1 MAKKDNYYLTYQEEI
16 KSKDKSVNSY
26 IRRMLAITQAMFV
39 YKGLPDSL
47 PQNELEKLL
56 QTNGN
61 VFVTEVAGKMY
72 AFTGGWG
79 GTPDVYNNPT
89 EYIVANP
96 YLNLNKTYKIGIDG
110 ILIKNDSGANSLL
123 PIFGK
128 YGVLCSDT
136 LLSLNTCSVLS
147 RITMLIS
154 ASDDKTK
161 QSADEFITR
170 ILNGDF
176 SVIGENAFFKG
187 VNLQSINTQS
197 ANQIGQLIELL
208 QYFKASAFNEIGL
221 NANYN
226 LKRERLNTSEV
237 QMNVDALNPYVD
249 NMLQERKKAVDKIN
263 EMFGT
268 DISVELG
275 SSWAIRKNETE
286 TENKNETETENKN
299 ETETENKNETETEN
313 KNEENEDTKNNS
325 DSIGE
330 NADEQETETEV
341 NYTETDEETDTETD
355 EEKDTETDEE
365 TDTETDEEKEKENEN
380 N

>member
-1 MAKKDNYYLTYQEEI
+1 MAKKDNYYLKYQEQI

-26 IRRMLAITQAMFV
+26 IQKMLAISQAMFV
-39 YKGLPDSL
+39 YTGLPETL
-47 PQNELEKLL
+47 PQVELETLL

-61 VFVTEVAGKMY
+61 VFVTKVNGDLY

-79 GTPDVYNNPT
+79 GVPDAYNRPT

-96 YLNLNKTYKIGIDG
+96 YLQLNKTYKIGVDG
-110 ILIKNDSGANSLL
+110 VLVKNDSVANSLL

-128 YGVLCSDT
+128 YGVLCADT

-161 QSADEFITR
+161 QSADDFVAKI
-170 ILNGDF
+170 INGDF

-268 DISVELG
+268 DINVELG
-275 SSWAIRKNETE
+275 SSWAIRKEE
-286 TENKNETETENKN
+286 TENADTENN
-299 ETETENKNETETEN
+299 T
-313 KNEENEDTKNNS
+313 DNS
-325 DSIGE
+325 GE
-330 NADEQETETEV
+330 NSTEQETEV
-341 NYTETDEETDTETD
+341 TETETETDTET
-355 EEKDTETDEE
+355 EKEKDTETEKE
-365 TDTETDEEKEKENEN
+365 TEKETETETETETEKEKKK
-380 N
+380 

>member
-1 MAKKDNYYLTYQEEI
+1 MAKKSSVYEKYQEQI
-16 KSKDKSVNSY
+16 KTKDKSVNSY
-26 IRRMLAITQAMFV
+26 IQKMLAITQAMFV
-39 YKGLPDSL
+39 YKGLPDTL
-47 PQNELEKLL
+47 PQNELENLL

-61 VFVTEVAGKMY
+61 VFVTEVDGKMY
-72 AFTGGWG
+72 AFTGGLG
-79 GTPDVYNNPT
+79 GVPNVYNKPT
-89 EYIVANP
+89 DYIVANP
-96 YLNLNKTYKIGIDG
+96 YLNLNKTFKIGVDG
-110 ILIKNDSGANSLL
+110 VLIKNDSGANSLL

-128 YGVLCSDT
+128 YGVLCTDT

-161 QSADEFITR
+161 QSADDFITR

-249 NMLQERKKAVDKIN
+249 NMLQERKKAVAKIN

-268 DISVELG
+268 EISVELG
-275 SSWAIRKNETE
+275 SSWAIRKD
-286 TENKNETETENKN
+286 
-299 ETETENKNETETEN
+299 ETEN
-313 KNEENEDTKNNS
+313 KNEENEDSKNNS

-330 NADEQETETEV
+330 NANEQEKEVNDTETET
-341 NYTETDEETDTETD
+341 ETDTETD
-355 EEKDTETDEE
+355 EQNDTETDTE
-365 TDTETDEEKEKENEN
+365 TETETDEEKEKENEN

>member
-1 MAKKDNYYLTYQEEI
+1 MAKKDNLYLKYQEQI
-16 KSKDKSVNSY
+16 KNKDKSVNGY
-26 IRRMLAITQAMFV
+26 IRKMLAITQAMFV
-39 YKGLPDSL
+39 YKGLPETL
-47 PQNELEKLL
+47 PQNNLENLL

-61 VFVTEVAGKMY
+61 VFVTEVEGKMY
-72 AFTGGWG
+72 AFTGGLG
-79 GTPDVYNNPT
+79 GTPNAYNEAT
-89 EYIVANP
+89 EYIVSNP
-96 YLNLNKTYKIGIDG
+96 YLQLNKSYKIDVEGV
-110 ILIKNDSGANSLL
+110 LIKNDSGANSLL

-161 QSADEFITR
+161 QSADDFITK
-170 ILNGDF
+170 ILQGDF

-187 VNLQSINTQS
+187 VNLQSISTQS
-197 ANQIGQLIELL
+197 ANQITQLIELL

-263 EMFGT
+263 AMFGT
-268 DISVELG
+268 EISVELA
-275 SSWAIRKNETE
+275 SSWAIRKEENKTETEEENEDNKTNTSNSGESATEQEEKEVTETE
-286 TENKNETETENKN
+286 TET
-299 ETETENKNETETEN
+299 
-313 KNEENEDTKNNS
+313 
-325 DSIGE
+325 
-330 NADEQETETEV
+330 
-341 NYTETDEETDTETD
+341 ETDTETD
-355 EEKDTETDEE
+355 NETE
-365 TDTETDEEKEKENEN
+365 TETDEEKEEENEDN
-380 N
+380 WHLPRP

>member
-1 MAKKDNYYLTYQEEI
+1 MAKKDNYYLKYQEQI

-26 IRRMLAITQAMFV
+26 IQKMLAISQAMFV
-39 YKGLPDSL
+39 YTGLPETL
-47 PQNELEKLL
+47 PQVELETLL

-61 VFVTEVAGKMY
+61 VFVTKVNGDLY

-79 GTPDVYNNPT
+79 GVPDAYNRPT

-96 YLNLNKTYKIGIDG
+96 YLQLNKTYKIGVDG
-110 ILIKNDSGANSLL
+110 VLVKNDSGANSLL

-128 YGVLCSDT
+128 YGVLCADT

-161 QSADEFITR
+161 QSADDFVAKI
-170 ILNGDF
+170 INGDF

-268 DISVELG
+268 DINVELG
-275 SSWAIRKNETE
+275 SSWAIRKEETE
-286 TENKNETETENKN
+286 TENENA
-299 ETETENKNETETEN
+299 
-313 KNEENEDTKNNS
+313 DTKNNTDNS
-325 DSIGE
+325 GE
-330 NADEQETETEV
+330 NSTEQETEVT
-341 NYTETDEETDTETD
+341 ETDTETD
-355 EEKDTETDEE
+355 TETEKETEKE
-365 TDTETDEEKEKENEN
+365 TDTETEKETDTETEKETEKEKKK
-380 N
+380 

>member
-1 MAKKDNYYLTYQEEI
+1 MAKKDNFYLKYQEQI

-26 IRRMLAITQAMFV
+26 IQKMLAISQSMFV
-39 YKGLPDSL
+39 YTGLPETL
-47 PQNELEKLL
+47 PQTELETLL

-61 VFVTEVAGKMY
+61 VFVTKVNGELY

-79 GTPDVYNNPT
+79 GVPDAYNLPT

-96 YLNLNKTYKIGIDG
+96 YLQLNKTYKIGVDG
-110 ILIKNDSGANSLL
+110 VLVKNDSGANSLL

-128 YGVLCSDT
+128 YGVLCADT

-161 QSADEFITR
+161 QSADDFVSKI
-170 ILNGDF
+170 INGDF

-268 DISVELG
+268 EINVELG
-275 SSWAIRKNETE
+275 SSWAIRKDETKTE
-286 TENKNETETENKN
+286 TEN
-299 ETETENKNETETEN
+299 
-313 KNEENEDTKNNS
+313 
-325 DSIGE
+325 E
-330 NADEQETETEV
+330 NADTENNTDNSSENSTEQETEVT
-341 NYTETDEETDTETD
+341 ETDTET
-355 EEKDTETDEE
+355 EKE
-365 TDTETDEEKEKENEN
+365 TDTETEKETDTETEKETEKEKKNEN
-380 N
+380 S

>member
-1 MAKKDNYYLTYQEEI
+1 MAKKDNLYLKYQEQI
-16 KSKDKSVNSY
+16 KNKDKSVNGY
-26 IRRMLAITQAMFV
+26 IRKMLAITQAMFI
-39 YKGLPDSL
+39 YKGLPDTL
-47 PQNELEKLL
+47 PQNNLENLL

-61 VFVTEVAGKMY
+61 VFVTKVGNDLY
-72 AFTGGWG
+72 AFTGGLG
-79 GTPDVYNNPT
+79 GVPNAYNEAT
-89 EYIVANP
+89 EYIVSNP
-96 YLNLNKTYKIGIDG
+96 YLQLNKSYKIDVEGV
-110 ILIKNDSGANSLL
+110 LIKNDSGANSLL

-161 QSADEFITR
+161 QSADDFVNKIMQ
-170 ILNGDF
+170 GDF

-187 VNLQSINTQS
+187 VNLQSISTQS
-197 ANQIGQLIELL
+197 ANQITQLIELL

-263 EMFGT
+263 AMFDT
-268 DISVELG
+268 EISVELA
-275 SSWAIRKNETE
+275 SSWAIRKEENKTETEEENEDNKNNTSTIGENDSEQETEKEVTETETETETDNETE
-286 TENKNETETENKN
+286 TETETEK
-299 ETETENKNETETEN
+299 E
-313 KNEENEDTKNNS
+313 
-325 DSIGE
+325 
-330 NADEQETETEV
+330 
-341 NYTETDEETDTETD
+341 
-355 EEKDTETDEE
+355 
-365 TDTETDEEKEKENEN
+365 EEKEEDDEN

>member
-1 MAKKDNYYLTYQEEI
+1 MAKKDNFYLKYQEQI

-26 IRRMLAITQAMFV
+26 IQKMLAISQSMFV
-39 YKGLPDSL
+39 YTGLPETL
-47 PQNELEKLL
+47 PQVELETLL

-61 VFVTEVAGKMY
+61 VFVTKVNGELY

-79 GTPDVYNNPT
+79 GVPDAYNRPT

-96 YLNLNKTYKIGIDG
+96 YLQLNKTYKIGVDG
-110 ILIKNDSGANSLL
+110 VLVKNDSGANSLL

-128 YGVLCSDT
+128 YGVLCADT

-161 QSADEFITR
+161 QSADDFVSKI
-170 ILNGDF
+170 INGDF

-268 DISVELG
+268 EINVELG
-275 SSWAIRKNETE
+275 SSWAIRKDETKTE
-286 TENKNETETENKN
+286 TEN
-299 ETETENKNETETEN
+299 
-313 KNEENEDTKNNS
+313 
-325 DSIGE
+325 E
-330 NADEQETETEV
+330 NADTENNTDNSSENSTEQETEVT
-341 NYTETDEETDTETD
+341 ETDTET
-355 EEKDTETDEE
+355 EKE
-365 TDTETDEEKEKENEN
+365 TDTETEKETDTETEKETEKEKKNEN
-380 N
+380 S

>member
-1 MAKKDNYYLTYQEEI
+1 MAKKDNLYLRYQEEI
-16 KSKDKSVNSY
+16 KNKDKSVNGY
-26 IRRMLAITQAMFV
+26 IRKMLAITQAMFV
-39 YKGLPDSL
+39 YKGLPETL
-47 PQNELEKLL
+47 PQSNLENLL

-61 VFVTEVAGKMY
+61 VFVTEVEGKLY
-72 AFTGGWG
+72 AFTGGLG
-79 GTPDVYNNPT
+79 GVPNAYNEAT
-89 EYIVANP
+89 EYIVSNP
-96 YLNLNKTYKIGIDG
+96 YLQLNKSYKIGVEG
-110 ILIKNDSGANSLL
+110 VLIKNDSGANSLL

-161 QSADEFITR
+161 QSADDFVQKIMQ
-170 ILNGDF
+170 GDF

-187 VNLQSINTQS
+187 VNLQSISTQS
-197 ANQIGQLIELL
+197 ANQITQLIELL

-249 NMLQERKKAVDKIN
+249 NMLQERKKAVEKIN
-263 EMFGT
+263 AMFGT
-268 DISVELG
+268 EISVELG
-275 SSWAIRKNETE
+275 SSWAIRKEENKTETEEENEDNKNNTDTTSESATEQEEKEVTETE
-286 TENKNETETENKN
+286 TET
-299 ETETENKNETETEN
+299 
-313 KNEENEDTKNNS
+313 
-325 DSIGE
+325 
-330 NADEQETETEV
+330 
-341 NYTETDEETDTETD
+341 ETDTETD
-355 EEKDTETDEE
+355 KETETEKDEETDEE
-365 TDTETDEEKEKENEN
+365 NEN

>member
-1 MAKKDNYYLTYQEEI
+1 MAAKKDNLYIKYQEQI
-16 KSKDKSVNSY
+16 KNKDKSVNGY
-26 IRRMLAITQAMFV
+26 IRKMLAITQAMFI
-39 YKGLPDSL
+39 YKGLPETL
-47 PQNELEKLL
+47 PQNNLENLL

-61 VFVTEVAGKMY
+61 VFVTEVDGKMY
-72 AFTGGWG
+72 AFTGGLG
-79 GTPDVYNNPT
+79 GVPNVYNEPS
-89 EYIVANP
+89 EYIVSNP
-96 YLNLNKTYKIGIDG
+96 YLNLNKSYKIDVEGV
-110 ILIKNDSGANSLL
+110 LIKNDSGANSLL

-161 QSADEFITR
+161 QSADDFVNKIMQ
-170 ILNGDF
+170 GDF

-187 VNLQSINTQS
+187 VNVQSISTQS
-197 ANQIGQLIELL
+197 ANQITQLIELL

-263 EMFGT
+263 AMFGT
-268 DISVELG
+268 EIRVELA
-275 SSWAIRKNETE
+275 SSWAIRKEENEDNKNNASTLGENDSEQETEKEVTETE
-286 TENKNETETENKN
+286 TETETDTETE
-299 ETETENKNETETEN
+299 
-313 KNEENEDTKNNS
+313 
-325 DSIGE
+325 
-330 NADEQETETEV
+330 
-341 NYTETDEETDTETD
+341 TETDEET
-355 EEKDTETDEE
+355 EE
-365 TDTETDEEKEKENEN
+365 ENEDN
-380 N
+380 

>member
-1 MAKKDNYYLTYQEEI
+1 MAKKDNLYLKYQEQI
-16 KSKDKSVNSY
+16 KNKDKSVNGY
-26 IRRMLAITQAMFV
+26 IRKMLAITQAMFI
-39 YKGLPDSL
+39 YKGLPDTL
-47 PQNELEKLL
+47 PQNNLENLL

-61 VFVTEVAGKMY
+61 VFVTKVGNDLY
-72 AFTGGWG
+72 AFTGGLG
-79 GTPDVYNNPT
+79 GVPNAYNEAT
-89 EYIVANP
+89 EYIVSNP
-96 YLNLNKTYKIGIDG
+96 YLQLNKSYKIDVEGV
-110 ILIKNDSGANSLL
+110 LIKNDSGANSLL

-161 QSADEFITR
+161 QSADDFVNKIMQ
-170 ILNGDF
+170 GDF

-187 VNLQSINTQS
+187 VNLQSISTQS
-197 ANQIGQLIELL
+197 ANQITQLIELL

-263 EMFGT
+263 AMFGT
-268 DISVELG
+268 EISVELG
-275 SSWAIRKNETE
+275 SSWAIRKE
-286 TENKNETETENKN
+286 ENKT
-299 ETETENKNETETEN
+299 
-313 KNEENEDTKNNS
+313 
-325 DSIGE
+325 
-330 NADEQETETEV
+330 
-341 NYTETDEETDTETD
+341 
-355 EEKDTETDEE
+355 
-365 TDTETDEEKEKENEN
+365 
-380 N
+380 

>member
-1 MAKKDNYYLTYQEEI
+1 MAKKDNLYLKYQEQI
-16 KSKDKSVNSY
+16 KNKDKSVNGY
-26 IRRMLAITQAMFV
+26 IRKMLAITQAMFI
-39 YKGLPDSL
+39 YKGLPDTL
-47 PQNELEKLL
+47 QQNNLENLL

-61 VFVTEVAGKMY
+61 VFVTKVGNDLY
-72 AFTGGWG
+72 AFTGGLG
-79 GTPDVYNNPT
+79 GVPNAYNEAT
-89 EYIVANP
+89 EYIVSNP
-96 YLNLNKTYKIGIDG
+96 YLQLNKSYKIDVEGV
-110 ILIKNDSGANSLL
+110 LIKNDSGANSLL

-161 QSADEFITR
+161 QSADDFVNKIMQ
-170 ILNGDF
+170 GDF

-187 VNLQSINTQS
+187 VNLQSISTQS
-197 ANQIGQLIELL
+197 ANQITQLIELL

-263 EMFGT
+263 AMFGT
-268 DISVELG
+268 EISVELG
-275 SSWAIRKNETE
+275 SSWAIRKEENKTETEENEDNKNNTSTLGENDSEQETEKEVTETE
-286 TENKNETETENKN
+286 TETETDNEKETETE
-299 ETETENKNETETEN
+299 TEKE
-313 KNEENEDTKNNS
+313 
-325 DSIGE
+325 
-330 NADEQETETEV
+330 
-341 NYTETDEETDTETD
+341 
-355 EEKDTETDEE
+355 
-365 TDTETDEEKEKENEN
+365 EEKEEDDEN

>member
-1 MAKKDNYYLTYQEEI
+1 MAKKDNYYLKYQEEI
-16 KSKDKSVNSY
+16 KNKDKSVNSY
-26 IRRMLAITQAMFV
+26 IRKMLAITQSMFI
-39 YKGLPDSL
+39 YEGLPETL
-47 PQNELEKLL
+47 PQDELENLL

-61 VFVTEVAGKMY
+61 VFVTEVDGKMY
-72 AFTGGWG
+72 AFTGGLG
-79 GTPDVYNNPT
+79 GVPNVYNKPT
-89 EYIVANP
+89 DYIVANP
-96 YLNLNKTYKIGIDG
+96 YLNLNKTFKIGVDG
-110 ILIKNDSGANSLL
+110 VLIKNDSGANSLL

-161 QSADEFITR
+161 QSADDFISR
-170 ILNGDF
+170 ILNGEF

-249 NMLQERKKAVDKIN
+249 NMLQERKKAVAKIN

-268 DISVELG
+268 NISVELG
-275 SSWAIRKNETE
+275 SSWAIRKDETKTE
-286 TENKNETETENKN
+286 TEN
-299 ETETENKNETETEN
+299 
-313 KNEENEDTKNNS
+313 ENENENNKDNPNNS
-325 DSIGE
+325 GE
-330 NADEQETETEV
+330 NSIEQETEEV
-341 NYTETDEETDTETD
+341 TDPESDPESDP
-355 EEKDTETDEE
+355 
-365 TDTETDEEKEKENEN
+365 EKEKKK
-380 N
+380 

>member
-1 MAKKDNYYLTYQEEI
+1 MAKKDNYYQKYQEEI
-16 KSKDKSVNSY
+16 KGKDKSVNSY
-26 IRRMLAITQAMFV
+26 IRKMLAITQAMFV
-39 YKGLPDSL
+39 YKGLPDTL

-61 VFVTEVAGKMY
+61 VFVTEVNGKMY

-96 YLNLNKTYKIGIDG
+96 YLNLNKTFKIGVDG
-110 ILIKNDSGANSLL
+110 VLIKNDSGANSLL

-286 TENKNETETENKN
+286 VNDTETET
-299 ETETENKNETETEN
+299 
-313 KNEENEDTKNNS
+313 
-325 DSIGE
+325 
-330 NADEQETETEV
+330 
-341 NYTETDEETDTETD
+341 ETDTETD
-355 EEKDTETDEE
+355 EQNDTETETETDEE
-365 TDTETDEEKEKENEN
+365 KETEKDEEKEKENEN

>member
-1 MAKKDNYYLTYQEEI
+1 MAKKDNLYIKYQEEI
-16 KSKDKSVNSY
+16 KNKDKSVNGY
-26 IRRMLAITQAMFV
+26 IRKMLAITQAMFV
-39 YKGLPDSL
+39 YKGLPETL
-47 PQNELEKLL
+47 PQNNLENLL

-61 VFVTEVAGKMY
+61 VFVTKVGNDLY
-72 AFTGGWG
+72 AFTGGLG
-79 GTPDVYNNPT
+79 GVPNAYNEAT
-89 EYIVANP
+89 EYIVSNP
-96 YLNLNKTYKIGIDG
+96 YLQLNKSYKIDVEGV
-110 ILIKNDSGANSLL
+110 LIKNDSGANSLL

-161 QSADEFITR
+161 QSAEDFVNKIMQ
-170 ILNGDF
+170 GDF

-187 VNLQSINTQS
+187 VNLQSISTQS
-197 ANQIGQLIELL
+197 ANQITQLIELL

-249 NMLQERKKAVDKIN
+249 NMLQERKKAVEKIN
-263 EMFGT
+263 AMFDT
-268 DISVELG
+268 EISVELA
-275 SSWAIRKNETE
+275 SSWAIRKEENKTETENEDNKDNTTGENATKQEEKEVTETE
-286 TENKNETETENKN
+286 TETEKETETDKETETEK
-299 ETETENKNETETEN
+299 
-313 KNEENEDTKNNS
+313 EE
-325 DSIGE
+325 
-330 NADEQETETEV
+330 
-341 NYTETDEETDTETD
+341 
-355 EEKDTETDEE
+355 
-365 TDTETDEEKEKENEN
+365 ENEN

>member
-1 MAKKDNYYLTYQEEI
+1 MAKKDNLYLKYQEQI
-16 KSKDKSVNSY
+16 KDKDKSVNGY
-26 IRRMLAITQAMFV
+26 IRKMLAITQAMFI
-39 YKGLPDSL
+39 YKGLPETL
-47 PQNELEKLL
+47 PQSNLENLL

-61 VFVTEVAGKMY
+61 VFVTEVEGKLY
-72 AFTGGWG
+72 AFTGGLG
-79 GTPDVYNNPT
+79 GTPNAYNEAT
-89 EYIVANP
+89 EYIVSNP
-96 YLNLNKTYKIGIDG
+96 YLQLNKSYKIGVDG
-110 ILIKNDSGANSLL
+110 VLIKNDSGANSLL

-161 QSADEFITR
+161 QSADDFVNKIMQ
-170 ILNGDF
+170 GDF

-187 VNLQSINTQS
+187 VNLQSISTQS
-197 ANQIGQLIELL
+197 ANQITQLIELL

-249 NMLQERKKAVDKIN
+249 NMLQERKKAVEKIN
-263 EMFGT
+263 AMFGT
-268 DISVELG
+268 AISVELG
-275 SSWAIRKNETE
+275 SSWAIRKEENKTEKEENEDNKTNTSDTGENASEQEEEEVTETETETETDNETE
-286 TENKNETETENKN
+286 TETE
-299 ETETENKNETETEN
+299 
-313 KNEENEDTKNNS
+313 
-325 DSIGE
+325 
-330 NADEQETETEV
+330 
-341 NYTETDEETDTETD
+341 
-355 EEKDTETDEE
+355 
-365 TDTETDEEKEKENEN
+365 TETDEEKEENEN

>member
-1 MAKKDNYYLTYQEEI
+1 MAKKDNFYLKYQEQI

-26 IRRMLAITQAMFV
+26 IQKMLAISQAMFV
-39 YKGLPDSL
+39 YTGLPETL
-47 PQNELEKLL
+47 PQVELETLL

-61 VFVTEVAGKMY
+61 VFVTKVNGELY

-79 GTPDVYNNPT
+79 GVPDAYNRPT

-96 YLNLNKTYKIGIDG
+96 YLQLNKTYKIGVDG
-110 ILIKNDSGANSLL
+110 VLVKNDSGANSLL

-128 YGVLCSDT
+128 YGVLCADT

-161 QSADEFITR
+161 QSADDFVSKI
-170 ILNGDF
+170 INGDF

-268 DISVELG
+268 DINVELG
-275 SSWAIRKNETE
+275 SSWAIRKEETE
-286 TENKNETETENKN
+286 TENDNADTENN
-299 ETETENKNETETEN
+299 TDNSSENST
-313 KNEENEDTKNNS
+313 
-325 DSIGE
+325 
-330 NADEQETETEV
+330 EQETEVT
-341 NYTETDEETDTETD
+341 ETDTET
-355 EEKDTETDEE
+355 EKE
-365 TDTETDEEKEKENEN
+365 TDTETEKETDTETEKETEKENKK
-380 N
+380 

>member
-1 MAKKDNYYLTYQEEI
+1 MAKKDNLYLKYQEQI
-16 KSKDKSVNSY
+16 KNKDKSVNGY
-26 IRRMLAITQAMFV
+26 IRKMLAITQSMFV
-39 YKGLPDSL
+39 YKGLPETL
-47 PQNELEKLL
+47 PQNNLENLL

-61 VFVTEVAGKMY
+61 VFVTKVGNDLY
-72 AFTGGWG
+72 AFTGGLG
-79 GTPDVYNNPT
+79 GVPNAYNEAT
-89 EYIVANP
+89 EYIVSNP
-96 YLNLNKTYKIGIDG
+96 YLQLNKSYKIDVEGV
-110 ILIKNDSGANSLL
+110 LVKNDSGANSLL

-161 QSADEFITR
+161 QSADDFVNKIMQ
-170 ILNGDF
+170 GDF

-187 VNLQSINTQS
+187 VNLQSISTQS
-197 ANQIGQLIELL
+197 ANQITQLIELL

-263 EMFGT
+263 AMFGT
-268 DISVELG
+268 EISVELA
-275 SSWAIRKNETE
+275 SSWAIRKEENKTETENENEDNKNNTSTLGEDDSEQETEEEVSETE
-286 TENKNETETENKN
+286 TE
-299 ETETENKNETETEN
+299 
-313 KNEENEDTKNNS
+313 
-325 DSIGE
+325 
-330 NADEQETETEV
+330 
-341 NYTETDEETDTETD
+341 
-355 EEKDTETDEE
+355 
-365 TDTETDEEKEKENEN
+365 TETDEEKETETDEEKEDDEDN
-380 N
+380 

>member
-1 MAKKDNYYLTYQEEI
+1 MAKKDNLYIKYQEQI
-16 KSKDKSVNSY
+16 KNKDKSVNGY
-26 IRRMLAITQAMFV
+26 IRKMLAITQAMFI
-39 YKGLPDSL
+39 YKGLPETL
-47 PQNELEKLL
+47 PQNNLENLL

-61 VFVTEVAGKMY
+61 VFVTEVDGKMY
-72 AFTGGWG
+72 AFTGGLG
-79 GTPDVYNNPT
+79 GVPNVYNEAT
-89 EYIVANP
+89 EYIVSNP
-96 YLNLNKTYKIGIDG
+96 YLQLNKSYKIDVDG
-110 ILIKNDSGANSLL
+110 VLIKNDSGANSLL

-161 QSADEFITR
+161 QSADDFITK
-170 ILNGDF
+170 ILQGDF

-187 VNLQSINTQS
+187 VNLQSISTQS
-197 ANQIGQLIELL
+197 ANQITQLIELL

-249 NMLQERKKAVDKIN
+249 NMLQERKKAVEKIN
-263 EMFGT
+263 AMFGT
-268 DISVELG
+268 EISVELG
-275 SSWAIRKNETE
+275 SSWAIRKE
-286 TENKNETETENKN
+286 ENKTEK
-299 ETETENKNETETEN
+299 
-313 KNEENEDTKNNS
+313 EENEDNKNNNS
-325 DSIGE
+325 VTGE
-330 NADEQETETEV
+330 NGDEPKKEV
-341 NYTETDEETDTETD
+341 TDPEKGKETDPEKGKETDPEKGKETD
-355 EEKDTETDEE
+355 P
-365 TDTETDEEKEKENEN
+365 EKEKENEN

>member
-1 MAKKDNYYLTYQEEI
+1 MAKKDNLYLKYQEQI
-16 KSKDKSVNSY
+16 KNKDKSVNGY
-26 IRRMLAITQAMFV
+26 IRKMLAITQAMFE
-39 YKGLPDSL
+39 YKGLPETL
-47 PQNELEKLL
+47 PQSNLENLL

-61 VFVTEVAGKMY
+61 VFVTEVDGKMY
-72 AFTGGWG
+72 AFTGGLG
-79 GTPDVYNNPT
+79 GVPNVYNEPS
-89 EYIVANP
+89 EYIVSNP
-96 YLNLNKTYKIGIDG
+96 FLNLNKSYKIDVEGV
-110 ILIKNDSGANSLL
+110 LIKNDSGANSLL

-161 QSADEFITR
+161 QSADDFVSKIMQ
-170 ILNGDF
+170 GDF

-187 VNLQSINTQS
+187 VNLQSISTQS
-197 ANQIGQLIELL
+197 ANQITQLIELL

-249 NMLQERKKAVDKIN
+249 NMLQERKKAVEKIN
-263 EMFGT
+263 AMFGT
-268 DISVELG
+268 EISVELA
-275 SSWAIRKNETE
+275 SSWAIRKEENKTE
-286 TENKNETETENKN
+286 TEN
-299 ETETENKNETETEN
+299 
-313 KNEENEDTKNNS
+313 ENEDNKNNTS
-325 DSIGE
+325 DSGE
-330 NADEQETETEV
+330 SATEQEEKEV
-341 NYTETDEETDTETD
+341 TDTET
-355 EEKDTETDEE
+355 E
-365 TDTETDEEKEKENEN
+365 TETDEEKETETDEEKEEENEN

>member
-1 MAKKDNYYLTYQEEI
+1 MAKKDNLYLKYQEQI
-16 KSKDKSVNSY
+16 KNKDKSVNGY
-26 IRRMLAITQAMFV
+26 IRKMLAITQAMFI
-39 YKGLPDSL
+39 YKGLPETL
-47 PQNELEKLL
+47 PQNNLENLL

-61 VFVTEVAGKMY
+61 VFVTKVGNDLY
-72 AFTGGWG
+72 AFTGGLG
-79 GTPDVYNNPT
+79 GVPNAYNEAT
-89 EYIVANP
+89 EYIVSNP
-96 YLNLNKTYKIGIDG
+96 FLNLNKSYKIDVEGV
-110 ILIKNDSGANSLL
+110 LIKNDSGANSLL

-161 QSADEFITR
+161 QSADDFVNKIMQ
-170 ILNGDF
+170 GDF

-187 VNLQSINTQS
+187 VNLQSISTQS
-197 ANQIGQLIELL
+197 ANQITQLIELL

-263 EMFGT
+263 AMFGT
-268 DISVELG
+268 EISVELG
-275 SSWAIRKNETE
+275 SSWAIRK
-286 TENKNETETENKN
+286 
-299 ETETENKNETETEN
+299 
-313 KNEENEDTKNNS
+313 EEIKPK
-325 DSIGE
+325 
-330 NADEQETETEV
+330 Q
-341 NYTETDEETDTETD
+341 
-355 EEKDTETDEE
+355 K
-365 TDTETDEEKEKENEN
+365 K
-380 N
+380 